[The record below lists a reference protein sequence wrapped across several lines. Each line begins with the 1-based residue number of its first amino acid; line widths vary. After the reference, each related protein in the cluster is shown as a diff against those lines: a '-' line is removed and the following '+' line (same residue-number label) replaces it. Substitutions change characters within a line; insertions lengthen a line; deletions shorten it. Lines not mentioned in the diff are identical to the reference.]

1 LKLSHRFLTACLMA
15 ALVAPA
21 TARAQSGDEGPRGL
35 SRLLPGVGRQQ
46 PSTDPFEAAGRGPEV
61 NPPVAGAQPPA
72 PMVATLPPPAGGAVP
87 GAGSD
92 VQRLPS
98 APPPAPMGMPG
109 AAPGMAALPG
119 MPPAGTDAQ
128 PGNPAQRQ
136 ASDQLLVQARKALAV
151 GDVRRA
157 AQLNEQAKAIGY
169 RYSFQDDQPSKVQAS
184 IEKMAQLQQQQQAG
198 NAHTETY
205 RRQYSNL
212 LLEQADALLRWG
224 DIDEAERLAL
234 DAQKLNLRYS
244 PFENSPER
252 VLAQVAGARQ
262 TGGARFVQGQMGGQP
277 SNSSL
282 QLAGGMPG
290 AAGAPGAPAGPQGMV
305 DAKSR
310 VMELVARARIAL
322 SQNNIAQAEQLASQ
336 AAAMNVPDSAFA
348 PNEDRPSFVLLDV
361 RKVRLAGGGGDQQP
375 ANQALYQ
382 GIGPAPAQYAQGEGP
397 LGIAPAVPPTQ
408 PMVGPQA
415 APQPAQPGENRPMT
429 QAMQIAQQGEEALQ
443 KGDPN
448 RARELFKQAL
458 GMQHELD
465 AATRQLVMGRLQ
477 YLGEPA
483 VPLNEAAMQQAAL
496 RRQIGA
502 RLADAERRAR
512 NLQQGY
518 PLQSLQL
525 LEQARAE
532 IERSNLDEASK
543 QDLMRRAD
551 GAIASMRQYI
561 EENKARIELDER
573 NQAVLEE
580 RERERLQKVEI
591 EQKLAYLVDEFNKL
605 MDQQRFAEAEVVAKR
620 AAELA
625 PNEPIVKQLKWNARF
640 VRNFNAQMDIRD
652 AKEQGFVLAMES
664 VDKASEPFDDR
675 SPIVF
680 SHDWKELTA
689 RRRALGSMTKRR
701 NEKEL
706 EIEQKLRTPVSL
718 RFTDTPLSEVMEYLA
733 RVANVNLHLD
743 QRGLSEEGIN
753 PNTPVTINLMGD
765 IQLKSA
771 LNLILQPLQLSYV
784 IKDEVLKIT
793 SQHARDGEV
802 VTLTYNVA
810 DLVIPIP
817 NFVPSVNMGMTS
829 AINEA
834 YRQAGR
840 MGGLPAAPM
849 VAAASPTGGT
859 TNAVIDPAVMA
870 QMGTAPMAGFGGPPT
885 PPVAPGPGGLGGGA
899 EPDFDS
905 LIQLITTTVKP
916 DSWQEHGGPGSVAPF
931 ETNLSLVI
939 TQTQEVHEQIADLL
953 DQLRRLQDLQVTIEV
968 RFITLND
975 NFFERIGVDFDF
987 DIDDDID
994 RPFQVFGRPDL
1005 GPSTSYSPAN
1015 NLAVGSGNPARD
1027 VQDRDHGPSV
1037 TVGMSQP
1044 GVFSADMDIPVA
1056 QGSFPLAT
1064 PQFGGFQPGA
1074 GATVGFAILSEIEA
1088 FFFIEA
1094 SQGDRRSN
1102 VLQAPKVT
1110 LFNGQSAIVSDTS
1123 QTPFVISVV
1132 PVVGDFAAAQQPVIV
1147 VLNEGTFL
1155 NVQAVV
1161 SDDRRFVRLT
1171 VVPFFSSIG
1180 EVNTFTFTG
1189 EETTTIGSSQTADD
1203 RTLPV
1208 QDRPQS
1214 ISRSGTTVQLPTFSF
1229 VTVSTTVSV
1238 PDGGTV
1244 LLGGI
1249 KRLSEGRNEFGV
1261 PILNK
1266 VPYINRLFRNV
1277 GIGRETQSLM
1287 MMVTPRIIIKE
1298 EEEQLLGITPA
1309 P

>member
-1 LKLSHRFLTACLMA
+1 MKLSHRFLAACLLGA
-15 ALVAPA
+15 LSAPLVAQ
-21 TARAQSGDEGPRGL
+21 AQSGDEAPRGL
-35 SRLLPGVGRQQ
+35 SRFMPNLGRNNQ
-46 PSTDPFEAAGRGPEV
+46 PTTDPFSAARGSNENPAGATWPSPEPSQLQLAQAPAAG
-61 NPPVAGAQPPA
+61 
-72 PMVATLPPPAGGAVP
+72 LPPGAP
-87 GAGSD
+87 GAFG
-92 VQRLPS
+92 QPEGQHLYPS
-98 APPPAPMGMPG
+98 GD
-109 AAPGMAALPG
+109 L
-119 MPPAGTDAQ
+119 
-128 PGNPAQRQ
+128 GNPAQRQ
-136 ASDQLLVQARKALAV
+136 ASDSLLMQARKALAV

-157 AQLNEQAKAIGY
+157 RQLNEQAKAIGY
-169 RYSFQDDQPSKVQAS
+169 SYTFQDDQPAKVQAS
-184 IEKMAQLQQQQQAG
+184 IEKMERLQQIQGADT
-198 NAHTETY
+198 ATESY
-205 RRQYSNL
+205 RRQYSQL
-212 LLEQADALLRWG
+212 LLEQSDALLRWG
-224 DIDEAERLAL
+224 DIEEAERLAV
-234 DAQKLNLRYS
+234 DAQKMQLRYS
-244 PFENSPER
+244 PFENSPEAMLSR
-252 VLAQVAGARQ
+252 ISAARQ
-262 TGGARFVQGQMGGQP
+262 TGGARILPQPGQNAMPMGPNPMLLGGGYGGQP
-277 SNSSL
+277 TY
-282 QLAGGMPG
+282 GGQPG
-290 AAGAPGAPAGPQGMV
+290 TSAQPGTGAQPGTV
-305 DAKSR
+305 DAKAQ
-310 VMELVARARIAL
+310 VQALVARAREALQQNDIAR
-322 SQNNIAQAEQLASQ
+322 AQQFAIQ
-336 AAAMNVPDSAFA
+336 AAAMNIPDSAFT
-348 PNEDRPSFVLLDV
+348 PGEDRPSFVMVDLN
-361 RKVRLAGGGGDQQP
+361 RVRLAVGQMPGAPYQ
-375 ANQALYQ
+375 ASQALYQ
-382 GIGPAPAQYAQGEGP
+382 PGVNPGAVQRVQGEDSPPIPGPTIDGSSPGRVGP
-397 LGIAPAVPPTQ
+397 LGPVAPTTDPLNAGLQ
-408 PMVGPQA
+408 PLTRG
-415 APQPAQPGENRPMT
+415 
-429 QAMQIAQQGEEALQ
+429 MQLAQQGEQALQ

-448 RARELFKQAL
+448 AARELFKQA
-458 GMQHELD
+458 MQMQTELD
-465 AATRQLVMGRLQ
+465 AATRQLVQGRLQ

-483 VPLNEAAMQQAAL
+483 APVDEAALQLAAL
-496 RRQIGA
+496 RRQMGA

-512 NLQQGY
+512 NVQQAY
-518 PLQSLQL
+518 PLQSLQM

-532 IERSNLDEASK
+532 IDRSNIDPNSK
-543 QDLMRRAD
+543 QELLRRAD
-551 GAIASMRQYI
+551 GAIASMRAYI
-561 EENKARIELDER
+561 DENRPRIELDER
-573 NQAVLEE
+573 NKAVMDA
-580 RERERLQKVEI
+580 RERERQTKIEVE
-591 EQKLAYLVDEFNKL
+591 QSLANMVDEFNKL
-605 MDQQRFAEAEVVAKR
+605 MDQQRYAEAEVVAKR

-625 PNEPIVKQLKWNARF
+625 PDEPVVLQLKWQSRF
-640 VRNFNAQMDIRD
+640 VRNFSSQMDIQD
-652 AKEQGFVLAMES
+652 AKEQAFIRVTES
-664 VDKASEPFDDR
+664 VDEASIAFDDR
-675 SPIVF
+675 NPIQF
-680 SHDWKELTA
+680 SHNWKELTD
-689 RRRALGSMTKRR
+689 RRSKLLKSINRR
-701 NEKEL
+701 NEKEV

-718 RFTDTPLSEVMEYLA
+718 RFNETPLAEVMEYLA

-743 QRGLSEEGIN
+743 QQGLSDEGVN
-753 PNTPVTINLMGD
+753 PNTPVTINLTGD

-771 LNLILQPLQLSYV
+771 LNLILQPLRLSYV

-793 SQHARDGEV
+793 SEHARDGEV
-802 VTLTYNVA
+802 VVLTYNVA

-834 YRQAGR
+834 YKQAGR
-840 MGGLPAAPM
+840 LGAGMGSPM
-849 VAAASPTGGT
+849 VAAASATGGT
-859 TNAVIDPAVMA
+859 TNAVLDPGVLA
-870 QMGTAPMAGFGGPPT
+870 QMGGSGSFNGFGGQ
-885 PPVAPGPGGLGGGA
+885 PPVSPGPGGLGGGA

-905 LIQLITTTVKP
+905 LIQLITTTIKP
-916 DSWQEHGGPGSVAPF
+916 DSWQETGGPGSVAQF

-994 RPFQVFGRPDL
+994 RPFQVFGRPNL

-1015 NLAVGSGNPARD
+1015 NLAVGSGNPSRD
-1027 VQDRDHGPSV
+1027 VQDRDHGKSV
-1037 TVGMSQP
+1037 SVGMSAP
-1044 GVFSADMDIPVA
+1044 GVFSADLDIPVA
-1056 QGSFPLAT
+1056 QGSFPLAV

-1123 QTPFVISVV
+1123 QTPFVISVI

-1189 EETTTIGSSQTADD
+1189 SETTTIGSSQTADD
-1203 RTLPV
+1203 RTLPL
-1208 QDRPQS
+1208 QDRPRS
-1214 ISRSGTTVQLPTFSF
+1214 VNRSGTTVQLPTFSF

-1266 VPYINRLFRNV
+1266 VPYLNRLFKNV

-1298 EEEQLLGITPA
+1298 EEEQLLGLTPV

>member
-1 LKLSHRFLTACLMA
+1 M
-15 ALVAPA
+15 
-21 TARAQSGDEGPRGL
+21 
-35 SRLLPGVGRQQ
+35 
-46 PSTDPFEAAGRGPEV
+46 
-61 NPPVAGAQPPA
+61 GAEPQ
-72 PMVATLPPPAGGAVP
+72 
-87 GAGSD
+87 
-92 VQRLPS
+92 
-98 APPPAPMGMPG
+98 
-109 AAPGMAALPG
+109 
-119 MPPAGTDAQ
+119 Q

-136 ASDQLLVQARKALAV
+136 ASDQLLIQARKALAV

-157 AQLNEQAKAIGY
+157 TQLNEQAKAIGY

-198 NAHTETY
+198 NANTETY

-234 DAQKLNLRYS
+234 DAQKLSLRYS

-252 VLAQVAGARQ
+252 VLAQVAAARQ
-262 TGGARFVQGQMGGQP
+262 AGGARIVQAGQGQGG
-277 SNSSL
+277 NSSL
-282 QLAGGMPG
+282 MLAGGVPAGAPAGAGMPVAPG
-290 AAGAPGAPAGPQGMV
+290 AAMPQAGPQGMV

-310 VMELVARARIAL
+310 AMELVARARMAL

-348 PNEDRPSFVLLDV
+348 PNEDRPSFVLLDI
-361 RKVRLAGGGGDQQP
+361 RKVRLASGGGGNQQ
-375 ANQALYQ
+375 ASQAIYQ
-382 GIGPAPAQYAQGEGP
+382 GVGPAPAQYAQAEGP

-408 PMVGPQA
+408 PMGPPQA
-415 APQPAQPGENRPMT
+415 ANPAENKPLTEGMK
-429 QAMQIAQQGEEALQ
+429 IAQQAEEALQ
-443 KGDPN
+443 KGDAN
-448 RARELFKQAL
+448 RARELFKQAA

-465 AATRQLVMGRLQ
+465 GATRQLVMGRLQ
-477 YLGEPA
+477 YLGEPPA
-483 VPLNEAAMQQAAL
+483 PLSEAAMQQAAL
-496 RRQIGA
+496 RRQMGA

-525 LEQARAE
+525 LEQTRSE
-532 IERSNLDEASK
+532 IERSNLDDASK
-543 QDLMRRAD
+543 QDLIRRAD
-551 GAIASMRQYI
+551 GAIASMRTYI
-561 EENKARIELDER
+561 EENKARIDLDER
-573 NQAVLEE
+573 NQAVLDE

-591 EQKLAYLVDEFNKL
+591 EQKLAYMVDEYNKL

-625 PNEPIVKQLKWNARF
+625 PNEPIVRQLKWNARF

-675 SPIVF
+675 NPITF

-689 RRRALGSMTKRR
+689 RRRALGSVTRRR
-701 NEKEL
+701 NEKEV

-718 RFTDTPLSEVMEYLA
+718 RFTETPLSEVMEYLA

-771 LNLILQPLQLSYV
+771 LNLILQPMQLSYV

-802 VTLTYNVA
+802 VSLTYNVA

-840 MGGLPAAPM
+840 MGGMPAAPM

-870 QMGTAPMAGFGGPPT
+870 QMGTAPIPGFGGPPQ

-994 RPFQVFGRPDL
+994 RPFQVFGRPNL
-1005 GPSTSYSPAN
+1005 GPGTQYSPAN
-1015 NLAVGSGNPARD
+1015 NLAVGSGNPDRD

-1123 QTPFVISVV
+1123 QTPFVISVI

-1203 RTLPV
+1203 KTLPV
-1208 QDRPQS
+1208 RDRPQS

-1266 VPYINRLFRNV
+1266 VPYVNRLFRNV

>member
-1 LKLSHRFLTACLMA
+1 LKLSRRFLTACLMA

-21 TARAQSGDEGPRGL
+21 TARAQSGDDAPRGL
-35 SRLLPGVGRQQ
+35 SRLLPGIGRQQ
-46 PSTDPFEAAGRGPEV
+46 STTDPFEAAGRGPET
-61 NPPVAGAQPPA
+61 NPPVAGAPPA
-72 PMVATLPPPAGGAVP
+72 APSQMVPTLPPPSGGAVP
-87 GAGSD
+87 GAGGD

-98 APPPAPMGMPG
+98 APPAAPVGMPG
-109 AAPGMAALPG
+109 AAPAMAALPG
-119 MPPAGTDAQ
+119 MPQAGGEQQ
-128 PGNPAQRQ
+128 PGNAAQRQ
-136 ASDQLLVQARKALAV
+136 ASDQLLIQARKALAV

-157 AQLNEQAKAIGY
+157 TQLNEQAKAIGY

-184 IEKMAQLQQQQQAG
+184 IEKMAQLQQMQQAG

-252 VLAQVAGARQ
+252 VLAQVAAARQ
-262 TGGARFVQGQMGGQP
+262 TGARFVQGGQGG
-277 SNSSL
+277 NSSL
-282 QLAGGMPG
+282 QVTGGLPAGAPAVAGMPG
-290 AAGAPGAPAGPQGMV
+290 APAQAGPQGTV
-305 DAKSR
+305 DAKGR
-310 VMELVARARIAL
+310 VLDLVARARVAL
-322 SQNNIAQAEQLASQ
+322 SQNNIALAEQLANQ

-348 PNEDRPSFVLLDV
+348 PNEDRPSFVLLDI
-361 RKVRLAGGGGDQQP
+361 RKVRLASGGAEQQ
-375 ANQALYQ
+375 ASQALYQ
-382 GIGPAPAQYAQGEGP
+382 GMGPAPAQFAQGEGP

-408 PMVGPQA
+408 PILDPRAA
-415 APQPAQPGENRPMT
+415 APGAENRPLT
-429 QAMQIAQQGEEALQ
+429 QGMQIAQQAEEALQ

-448 RARELFKQAL
+448 RARELFKQAMS
-458 GMQHELD
+458 MQHELD

-477 YLGEPA
+477 YLGEPPT
-483 VPLNEAAMQQAAL
+483 PLNEAAMQQAAL
-496 RRQIGA
+496 RRQMGA

-580 RERERLQKVEI
+580 RERERLQKIEI
-591 EQKLAYLVDEFNKL
+591 EQKLAYLVDEYNKL

-664 VDKASEPFDDR
+664 VDQASEPFDDR
-675 SPIVF
+675 NPIVF

-689 RRRALGSMTKRR
+689 RRRALGSVTRRR

-743 QRGLSEEGIN
+743 QRGLSEEGVN

-849 VAAASPTGGT
+849 VAAASPAGGT

-870 QMGTAPMAGFGGPPT
+870 QLGTSPIPGFGGPPT

-994 RPFQVFGRPDL
+994 RPFQVFGRPNL
-1005 GPSTSYSPAN
+1005 QPGTSYTPAN

-1123 QTPFVISVV
+1123 QTPFVISVI

-1203 RTLPV
+1203 RTLPI